1 MYYEIKFLV
10 LLWMIHPQT
19 KVRLRRAVR
28 SAPWTVKRPYFDAEA
43 KDDIRYRHVHMIQ
56 AHQVIQVPTCCGSV
70 KRVGS
75 RFRPEKRLT
84 ILHGLLNK
92 RDATRAV
99 YKQPRNA
106 ARSGSS
112 ARKNHTHLSPKPWN
126 TRDVLRMREVQ
137 RRRKQDEKEGY

>member
-1 MYYEIKFLV
+1 MKFLQGQV
-10 LLWMIHPQT
+10 QVDNLAATTLGEPIPAGIY
-19 KVRLRRAVR
+19 RRGRVVR

-43 KDDIRYRHVHMIQ
+43 KDDIRYRHVHMRQ

-92 RDATRAV
+92 SDATRAV
-99 YKQPRNA
+99 YKQPRSA
-106 ARSGSS
+106 ARSGSKKPYPSFSETVEHSRRPPNEGS
-112 ARKNHTHLSPKPWN
+112 A
-126 TRDVLRMREVQ
+126 
-137 RRRKQDEKEGY
+137 KEEEAG